1 MDGGQKLMMRPA
13 LKPMLRKY
21 GIAIALSALGLC
33 AAAGA
38 LWQPADAQ
46 TSGWSAPQLIFE
58 GPGAINPPPP
68 VADPS
73 GQVHAFWMFQPDQQG
88 DMAQQQIYYTRLDR
102 ATWPVNDIFIGPS
115 TALAIKAVMTRR
127 GLALLWGGNNLA
139 QASVSP
145 PASAQDWS
153 APL

>member
-58 GPGAINPPPP
+58 GRGAINAPPL
-68 VADPS
+68 VADAY
-73 GQVHAFWMFQPDQQG
+73 GQVHAFWMFQPHHQG
-88 DMAQQQIYYTRLDR
+88 NTTHRQIYYTRL
-102 ATWPVNDIFIGPS
+102 T
-115 TALAIKAVMTRR
+115 
-127 GLALLWGGNNLA
+127 
-139 QASVSP
+139 P
-145 PASAQDWS
+145 PT
-153 APL
+153 